1 MFQHQ
6 HKAFYIGTDG
16 DGIYELDE
24 KLQPVAHYGRNSG
37 VPPIVTS
44 LFFNSDDNSL
54 LIGAFGEKGYR
65 LNTTTGVVSP
75 LNSAEKINNI
85 YDFSMAPDGN
95 IFIATMGAGLFK
107 YDRTTNQIT
116 KDEKVGPM
124 IKSDWIDCLHYSP
137 KGKKLYAGTYNGLL
151 K

>member
-1 MFQHQ
+1 MTAVCFNTNTKH
-6 HKAFYIGTDG
+6 FYIGTDG

-107 YDRTTNQIT
+107 YDRTTNQSQ
-116 KDEKVGPM
+116 KM
-124 IKSDWIDCLHYSP
+124 RR
-137 KGKKLYAGTYNGLL
+137 
-151 K
+151 